1 MIEAVFFDL
10 DGTVANTNELIYQSF
25 KRMFTDKLKMD
36 VEDAEIYSLFGEP
49 LTTSLLKYQDDV
61 TDIMDYYRTYND
73 QHHDTMI
80 TSFEGV
86 EEALKAMRERGL
98 KLGIVTSKRERM
110 ARRSLRCLGLL
121 EYFDVIVTPEY
132 TEKHKPQPDPLWKA
146 CELAG
151 GIDPKN
157 TLMVGDATYDILC
170 GNAAG
175 ATTVAVSYSVIA
187 PEVLA
192 SANPHYTVED
202 LREILAII
210 EDKNSQQEKDS
221 KE

>member
-25 KRMFTDKLKMD
+25 KRMFTDKMQME

-49 LTTSLLKYQDDV
+49 LTTSLLKYQEDI
-61 TDIMDYYRTYND
+61 TDIMDYCRAYNAE
-73 QHHDTMI
+73 HHDAMV

-86 EEALKAMRERGL
+86 EEALKALKENGL
-98 KLGIVTSKRERM
+98 KLGIVTSKREAM
-110 ARRSLRCLGLL
+110 ARRSLSCLGLL
-121 EYFDVIVTPEY
+121 DYFDVIVTPEY

-170 GNAAG
+170 GNSAG

-187 PEVLA
+187 PEVLKA
-192 SANPHYTVED
+192 ANPHYTVDD
-202 LREILAII
+202 LRELLQII
-210 EDKNSQQEKDS
+210 EEKNSEARS
-221 KE
+221 TYV

>member
-25 KRMFTDKLKMD
+25 KRMFTDKMKME

-49 LTTSLLKYQDDV
+49 LTTSLLKYQEDI
-61 TDIMDYYRTYND
+61 TDIMDYYRAYNVE
-73 QHHDTMI
+73 HHDAMV
-80 TSFEGV
+80 TSFVGV
-86 EEALKAMRERGL
+86 EEALKALKENGL
-98 KLGIVTSKRERM
+98 KLGIVTSKREAM
-110 ARRSLRCLGLL
+110 ARRSLSCLGLL
-121 EYFDVIVTPEY
+121 DYFDVIVTPEY

-157 TLMVGDATYDILC
+157 TIMVGDATYDILC
-170 GNAAG
+170 GNSAG

-187 PEVLA
+187 PEVLKA
-192 SANPHYTVED
+192 ANPHYTVDD
-202 LREILAII
+202 LRELLQII
-210 EDKNSQQEKDS
+210 EEKNSEARS
-221 KE
+221 TYV